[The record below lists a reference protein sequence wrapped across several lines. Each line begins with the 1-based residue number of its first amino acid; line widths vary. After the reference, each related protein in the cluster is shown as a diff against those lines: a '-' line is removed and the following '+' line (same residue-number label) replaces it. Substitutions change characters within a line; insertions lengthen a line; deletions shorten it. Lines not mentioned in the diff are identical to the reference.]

1 MATSS
6 LRDKFK
12 LLRQWQMQ
20 QQEEFEKIKME
31 HSMKFTTYGNA
42 AIDQISEPL
51 HCSNDKDDLGNAE
64 SVDDIGQSAT
74 EYKGESV
81 PSADQNLLK
90 RMSSNSL
97 EQALTLA
104 VSELKLQSGLT
115 AEAHENELPHST
127 ENFDDEDNG
136 NAYFAND
143 SWDGSA
149 KLQTAIFKDNLHR
162 SPGNVELFSDVEAA
176 SEGASD
182 MDGDMDGFYPIT
194 YSEDNASEEN
204 TGVSDAN
211 HDDEADGDN
220 YNYEHLV

>member
-31 HSMKFTTYGNA
+31 HSMKFTTYGNP
-42 AIDQISEPL
+42 AIGQMSEPL
-51 HCSNDKDDLGNAE
+51 NFSNDKEDMGGTENIDDE
-64 SVDDIGQSAT
+64 GQTTT
-74 EYKGESV
+74 EFKGESV

-90 RMSSNSL
+90 RMSSHSL

-104 VSELKLQSGLT
+104 VSELQSQHGLI
-115 AEAHENELPHST
+115 AESDGNELQHSN
-127 ENFDDEDNG
+127 ESSDGEENG

-143 SWDGSA
+143 SWDGNA
-149 KLQTAIFKDNLHR
+149 KLQTAIFKENLHR
-162 SPGNVELFSDVEAA
+162 SPANVELFSDGEAA
-176 SEGASD
+176 SEGAS
-182 MDGDMDGFYPIT
+182 DMDGFYPIT
-194 YSEDNASEEN
+194 YSEDNASE
-204 TGVSDAN
+204 GKIISDDN

-220 YNYEHLV
+220 YNYEHLVWKWH